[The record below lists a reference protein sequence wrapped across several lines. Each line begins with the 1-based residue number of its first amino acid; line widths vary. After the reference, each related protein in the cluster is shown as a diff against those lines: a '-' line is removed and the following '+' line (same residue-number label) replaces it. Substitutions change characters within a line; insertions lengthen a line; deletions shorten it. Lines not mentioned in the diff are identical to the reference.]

1 MQRQFFKEEKK
12 EGEKKESH
20 LIPGKHLTKKS
31 LIAISKP
38 LIAIPK
44 PLIAIPKPVH
54 GLEKYKTIDSNK
66 PTIFN
71 KKSKIQTSKPLV
83 YIESDTGKTRHF
95 TPAAQE

>member
-1 MQRQFFKEEKK
+1 MKRQFFKEEKK
-12 EGEKKESH
+12 GEKKESH

-44 PLIAIPKPVH
+44 PEH

-71 KKSKIQTSKPLV
+71 KKSKVQTSKSLV

>member
-1 MQRQFFKEEKK
+1 MFMQRQFFKEEKK

-44 PLIAIPKPVH
+44 PEH
-54 GLEKYKTIDSNK
+54 DLEKYKTIDSNK

>member
-1 MQRQFFKEEKK
+1 MQRQFLKE
-12 EGEKKESH
+12 EKKESH
-20 LIPGKHLTKKS
+20 LIPGKHLTKKT

-44 PLIAIPKPVH
+44 AEH
-54 GLEKYKTIDSNK
+54 GLEKSKTIDSNK

-71 KKSKIQTSKPLV
+71 KKSKVQTSKPLV

-95 TPAAQE
+95 TPATQE